1 MERKCMLTGFA
12 IVVLDRGFVYVGDV
26 QISDNWCVVSNAKNI
41 RCWGTSRGLGELAL
55 NGPTE
60 KTQLDAVGTI
70 RAPIH
75 AVMHT
80 VDTEE
85 KKWNG

>member
-55 NGPTE
+55 NG
-60 KTQLDAVGTI
+60 QDILSGTFI
-70 RAPIH
+70 FPELRKRAGK
-75 AVMHT
+75 ARQ
-80 VDTEE
+80 
-85 KKWNG
+85 GGRG